1 MENNFENNEI
11 PEINEAVETQEPSK
25 KSWKKEALD
34 WIASIA
40 AAIIIA
46 LLIRN
51 FVFTMVEVEGESMYP
66 TLNDGDRLFTQI
78 IAYNNPKQGDII
90 IFNPSLSEYDREPN
104 KKIAYVKRVIAVEG
118 QTVELTPDGGVMVDG
133 EVVTEDYISEPIKT
147 ITPNGVEFPFVVPED
162 TVFVL
167 GDNRSAS
174 EDSRMADVGNVKR
187 SEIYGKAWHL
197 QSSRLVEK
205 AFDKG
210 SGDC

>member
-167 GDNRSAS
+167 GDNRNRSH
-174 EDSRMADVGNVKR
+174 DSRARDVGAVPLDN
-187 SEIYGKAWHL
+187 IIGKA
-197 QSSRLVEK
+197 QIRLLP
-205 AFDKG
+205 FDSIG
-210 SGDC
+210 SLYK